1 MEMDRLLILHTIVT
15 TAQGSLY
22 LAPIDTERPQRI
34 LDIGTGNGVWA
45 IEMGDNLPNSIIIG
59 NDLSANMPAFVPPNV
74 KFEVDD
80 VENEWVYDQPF
91 SYIFCRYMAASISD
105 WPQLIRR
112 TFENIEPGGWAEFQ
126 DFDLTYYS
134 EDGSLAPDNPLLTW
148 ITTACD
154 AAEQIGRDTRPGSKL
169 QGWFKETGFTN
180 VTHRRFKLPIGT
192 WPKDPVL
199 KQIGLYNYM
208 QINQGL
214 EGLSMRLFTNVL
226 KWTQEQ
232 VMVMLADVRK
242 QLHDPNIHAI
252 LDFHVVYGQKPE

>member
-1 MEMDRLLILHTIVT
+1 MDRLLILHTIVT
-15 TAQGSLY
+15 TAQGGLY

-45 IEMGDNLPNSIIIG
+45 IEMGDNLPNSIVIG

-112 TFENIEPGGWAEFQ
+112 TFDNIEPGGWAEFQ

-180 VTHRRFKLPIGT
+180 ISHRRFKLPIGT
-192 WPKDPVL
+192 WPKDPAL
-199 KQIGLYNYM
+199 KQIGQYNYM

-232 VMVMLADVRK
+232 VVVMLADVRK

-252 LDFHVVYGQKPE
+252 LDL